1 MIKVNKI
8 ISGKALSTIWKG
20 ISGTLCMIVMTL
32 FIMSA
37 GCTKKESIEEID
49 FSNIENLYAQPLSV
63 IQKAVQGKWNVYCI
77 YSNGFVGIRYP
88 KDEFAEI
95 SKNKIGSHEII
106 WRKYS
111 IPRNNTTVQSH
122 VIWDVTLDEP
132 WMYFESIKNDTLSVG
147 YFGIADYGGIYIKV
161 E

>member
-1 MIKVNKI
+1 MKKT
-8 ISGKALSTIWKG
+8 LSTLKLVAMMLLLAG
-20 ISGTLCMIVMTL
+20 MMIACGKEDD
-32 FIMSA
+32 IDMS
-37 GCTKKESIEEID
+37 KID

-77 YSNGFVGIRYP
+77 YSSGFVGIRYP
-88 KDEFAEI
+88 KDEFVEI

-111 IPRNNTTVQSH
+111 IPRNNTTVQSY
-122 VIWDVTLDEP
+122 VIWNLALDEP
-132 WMYFESIKNDTLSVG
+132 WMYFDNIKNDTLSVG